1 MRLASSQ
8 VERSWCSSIAS
19 FFLSRDCGDAAGS
32 DASFILVYVAPA
44 LAIGTVGSFKD
55 KAPSTS
61 AWIGL
66 LIAVPLLARF
76 SLTGK
81 HFREQRRRVRRILGA
96 SMPVLTCVGR
106 E

>member
-1 MRLASSQ
+1 MVLL
-8 VERSWCSSIAS
+8 IAS

-66 LIAVPLLARF
+66 LIAVPLLAWF
-76 SLTGK
+76 SFFLANTFGNNA
-81 HFREQRRRVRRILGA
+81 GG
-96 SMPVLTCVGR
+96 CVGF
-106 E
+106 